1 MIVDAITLESTAPFC
16 TTPGVLWDLYIS
28 CQSLHRSSPIS
39 NPSVVVLGEKTTTLS
54 VDFGS
59 ARGTSLL
66 PAGIEGLLMGETFTH
81 VPVMLD
87 EVLHA
92 MLNTPNLPVI
102 DATLGGAGHA
112 EAILTRFPERRL
124 IGLDQDEAAITAA
137 GARLGAFGDRVST
150 HHARF
155 DQIAHI
161 AHQDGVSD
169 AGASAVLFDLGV
181 SSHQLDTASRG
192 FSYQNDGPLDM
203 RMDPTRGQ
211 TAAEY
216 LDSATEEQLSAL
228 FYVHGETRFARKIA
242 RTIIAERPVTSTLAL
257 AELVTQVIPIP
268 ARRRGHPARRV
279 FQALRVLVNEELDVL
294 GSAIDDAITLLAPG
308 GKIVVLSYHSGEDRI
323 TKDHLLYGSTGGC
336 QCPLGLPCVCGAVP
350 TLRLLNRG
358 ARMAS
363 PEEIALNPRAK
374 SVRLR
379 VAERLDPI
387 EVAGR
392 NSWR

>member
-1 MIVDAITLESTAPFC
+1 MDGFTLESTAAFC
-16 TTPGVLWDLYIS
+16 TTPGLLWDLYDS
-28 CQSLHRSSPIS
+28 HQQFQRSSLIS

-54 VDFGS
+54 ADFGS

-66 PAGIEGLLMGETFTH
+66 PAGIEGLLMSEAFTH

-92 MLNTPNLPVI
+92 ILNTPDLPVI
-102 DATLGGAGHA
+102 DATLGGGGHA
-112 EAILTRFPERRL
+112 KAILEHYPERRL
-124 IGLDQDEAAITAA
+124 IGLDQDKAAIAA
-137 GARLGAFGDRVST
+137 ASERLGAFDDRVSI

-155 DQIAHI
+155 DQIARI
-161 AHQDGVSD
+161 AHQEGVSD
-169 AGASAVLFDLGV
+169 AGASIVLFDLGV
-181 SSHQLDTASRG
+181 SSHQLDTAARG
-192 FSYQNDGPLDM
+192 FSYQKKGPLDM

-228 FYVHGETRFARKIA
+228 FYVNGETRFARKIA
-242 RTIIAERPVTSTLAL
+242 RTIIAERPITTTLEL
-257 AELVTQVIPIP
+257 AELVTRVIPIP

-279 FQALRVLVNEELDVL
+279 FQALRVVINEELYVL
-294 GSAIDDAITLLAPG
+294 GNAIDEAITLLAPG
-308 GKIVVLSYHSGEDRI
+308 GKIIVLSYHSGEDRI
-323 TKDHLLYGSTGGC
+323 TKDHLLFGSTGGC
-336 QCPLGLPCVCGAVP
+336 QCPPGLPCVCGAVP

-363 PEEIALNPRAK
+363 VEEIALNSRAK

-379 VAERLDPI
+379 IAERLDPT

-392 NSWR
+392 ISWR